1 MNYLSVEGV
10 AKRYGERVLFENIT
24 FYVNEGDSVALI
36 AKNGTGKTSMLRLIT
51 GEESPDA
58 GKISLH
64 PHIRMRF
71 LSQESRLNDENTVWQ
86 ELYNSEN
93 PSLRA
98 IVSYNDA
105 LASGDERAMEAAASQ
120 MDALQAW
127 DFEARIRQILSRL
140 QVDFT
145 ERKIGN
151 LSGGQQKRV
160 ALAKVLIDDPDFLIL
175 DEPTN
180 HLDLDMIEWLEEY
193 LRSNKKTLLVVTHD
207 RYFLD
212 SVCTV
217 MFELDHQRIYKYQG
231 DYTYYLI
238 KKAEN
243 NEMMQASHEKA
254 RNLYYRELEWIR
266 RMPQARTTKSKS
278 RIDAFFEV
286 EKKAKRPPT
295 NEALAIYVKP
305 DYLGAKILELHNV
318 SKMYD
323 KQVLIDRFD
332 YKFQKG
338 DRVGIVGRNG
348 TGKST
353 LLNMMAGLIQ
363 PDTGKVVHG
372 ETLKIGY
379 YTQSGMQLKDDMRVI
394 EAVQEVAEFVQLKE
408 GKRLYAHQL
417 LEHFLF
423 DYKQQSQYISR
434 LSGGE
439 KRRLY
444 LLTILM
450 RNPNFLLL
458 DEPTNDLD
466 LMTLQVLEEYLQ
478 NFEGCFVIVSHD
490 RHFMDKL
497 VEHTFAFEEGGVVRD
512 FPGNYTAY
520 REFMQAQAN
529 QPAANAAKKPAANT
543 AANTAA
549 STNSPQLSGAALE
562 EARKA
567 VKRLEKQIEQLEAKK
582 TQLAAS
588 FDDPNLSP
596 QKIQQLTREIQQI
609 GEQVEEK
616 EMEWLEWQEKI
627 GG

>member
-1 MNYLSVEGV
+1 MNYLSVEG
-10 AKRYGERVLFENIT
+10 ATKRYGERVLFENIT
-24 FYVNEGDSVALI
+24 FHVNEGDCVALI
-36 AKNGTGKTSMLRLIT
+36 AKNGTGKTSLLRLIT

-58 GKISLH
+58 GKISIH

-71 LSQESRLNDENTVWQ
+71 LSQESQLIPENTVWQ

-98 IVSYNDA
+98 IVAYNEA
-105 LASGDERAMEAAASQ
+105 LASGDEKQMEAAASQ

-127 DFEARIRQILSRL
+127 DFEARIQQILSRL
-140 QVDFT
+140 QVNFT
-145 ERKIGN
+145 ERKIQN

-160 ALAKVLIDDPDFLIL
+160 SLAKVLIDDPDFLIL

-180 HLDLDMIEWLEEY
+180 HLDLDMIEWLEDY
-193 LRSNKKTLLVVTHD
+193 LRSNRKTMLVVTHD

-212 SVCTV
+212 SICTV
-217 MFELDHQRIYKYQG
+217 MLELDHQRIYKYQG
-231 DYTYYLI
+231 DYTYYLL

-243 NEMMQASHEKA
+243 NEMMQSSQEKA
-254 RNLYYRELEWIR
+254 RNLYVRELEWIR

-286 EKKAKRPPT
+286 EKKAKRIGG
-295 NEALAIYVKP
+295 NEAMAIHVKP
-305 DYLGAKILELHNV
+305 DYLGAKILELHNI

-323 KQVLIDRFD
+323 NQVLVDRFD

-338 DRVGIVGRNG
+338 DKVGIVGRNG

-353 LLNMMAGLIQ
+353 LLNMMAGFIQ

-372 ETLKIGY
+372 DTLKIGY
-379 YTQSGMQLKDDMRVI
+379 YTQSGMQLKEDMRVI
-394 EAVQEVAEFVQLKE
+394 EAAQEVAEFVQLKD

-423 DYKQQSQYISR
+423 DYKQQSQYISK

-466 LMTLQVLEEYLQ
+466 LMTLQVLEEYLH
-478 NFEGCFVIVSHD
+478 NFEGCFVVVSHD

-497 VEHTFAFEEGGVVRD
+497 VHHTFAFEEGGKVRD

-520 REFMQAQAN
+520 REFVQAQK
-529 QPAANAAKKPAANT
+529 NAPT
-543 AANTAA
+543 AAATNGKKTATA
-549 STNSPQLSGAALE
+549 PVVVATPTLSGAALE

-567 VKRLEKQIEQLEAKK
+567 IKRIEKQIEQLEEKK
-582 TQLAAS
+582 IRLANA
-588 FDDPNLSP
+588 FDDANLSP
-596 QKIQQLTREIQQI
+596 QKIQELSKELQQI
-609 GEQVEEK
+609 GEQIEEK
-616 EMEWLEWQEKI
+616 ELEWLEWQEKM
-627 GG
+627 GS